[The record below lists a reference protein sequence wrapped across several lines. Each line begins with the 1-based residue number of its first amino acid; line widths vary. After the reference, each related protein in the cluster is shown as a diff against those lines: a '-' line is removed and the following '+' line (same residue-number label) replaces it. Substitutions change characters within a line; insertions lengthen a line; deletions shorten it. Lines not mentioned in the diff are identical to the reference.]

1 MKKKKI
7 EAEMELAKIQN
18 EKYLKEIK
26 MLNDKYKEKLDKYEE
41 EIRMLKKYEIK
52 EKDSSSLY
60 NIDESKFFILFLK

>member
-1 MKKKKI
+1 
-7 EAEMELAKIQN
+7 
-18 EKYLKEIK
+18 